1 MIEYTVKVYGN
12 GDRKWFLNG
21 EYHREDGP
29 AIEIVNGSKYWYLNN
44 KLHREDGPAIERS
57 SGTKEWFL
65 NGKFH
70 REDGPACEYAS
81 GNKFWYLNGKELTEE
96 KFLQRT
102 KKHTIIIDGQDILI
116 SEESF
121 QNLKNFLLL

>member
-1 MIEYTVKVYGN
+1 MIEYVVKVLENGN
-12 GDRKWFLNG
+12 KEWYLDDKL
-21 EYHREDGP
+21 HREDGP
-29 AIEIVNGSKYWYLNN
+29 AIEIVNGDKY
-44 KLHREDGPAIERS
+44 
-57 SGTKEWFL
+57 WFL

-70 REDGPACEYAS
+70 REDGPAIEYAS